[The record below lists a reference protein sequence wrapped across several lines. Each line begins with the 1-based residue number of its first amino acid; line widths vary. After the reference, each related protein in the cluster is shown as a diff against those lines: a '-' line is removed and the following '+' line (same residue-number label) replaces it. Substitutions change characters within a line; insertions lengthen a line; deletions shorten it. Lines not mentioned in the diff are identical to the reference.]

1 MGKEVSKKM
10 PTLSF
15 WLRFEKVIRVFI
27 SFDWGGGKQTKK
39 LPCVFTALPSSLLKF
54 RTVFKE

>member
-1 MGKEVSKKM
+1 VGKEVSKKM
-10 PTLSF
+10 PTVSL
-15 WLRFEKVIRVFI
+15 WLRFEQAIGVFI
-27 SFDWGGGKQTKK
+27 SSDWEGRKQTKK